1 MKFKL
6 LLPFLFTITGVKL
19 SAEVNFLMQPEWAK
33 VLQSSKAENKFILVD
48 AYTDWCSWCKTMDKT
63 TFSDK
68 ATADYIHDHFVPVKM
83 EMETGFG
90 ATLAMKYRV
99 NGYPTFLIFAPNG
112 QFIDRVIGY
121 QGPEEFQKSLAK
133 IIATP
138 VTQYPTGV
146 SAKLDL
152 DYPDFYKAAFIKNKG
167 EKRVNP
173 DSATVVNYLHGKDV
187 PQELA
192 WSVLVRFGNLTD
204 EFDRALLKDAAR
216 LSSMYGA
223 NEVQSLIGNIIYKR
237 FRKVVALKDEQA
249 MLNEI
254 FPLADKYLGDNAAS
268 AKLEYKLD
276 FYKAQKDYTKVF
288 EALDGLSLK
297 LGSASGSMVNSICW
311 GIYLESDDAAVL
323 NQCAARMKEVISKE
337 PDYANLDTYA
347 ALLYKTANYTQA
359 KIYAEKAIAA
369 GKKADQKV
377 SETEG
382 LLTKINAAIATRR

>member
-6 LLPFLFTITGVKL
+6 FLPVVFTIVGFTLK
-19 SAEVNFLMQPEWAK
+19 AEVNFLMQPEWAK

-63 TFSDK
+63 TFGDK
-68 ATADYIHDHFVPVKM
+68 TTADYINSHFVAVKM

-99 NGYPTFLIFAPNG
+99 NGYPTFLVFAPNG
-112 QFIDRVIGY
+112 QFIERVIGY

-146 SAKLDL
+146 SAKVDL
-152 DYPDFYKAAFIKNKG
+152 NYPGFYKAAFIKNKG

-173 DSATVVNYLHGKDV
+173 DSATVVSYLHKKDV

-192 WSVLVRFGNLTD
+192 WSVLVRFGNMTD
-204 EFDRALLKDAAR
+204 EFDEVVLRDAVR
-216 LSSMYGA
+216 FSSMYGE

-254 FPLADKYLGDNAAS
+254 FPLADKYLGGNAATT
-268 AKLEYKLD
+268 KLEYKLD
-276 FYKAQKDYTKVF
+276 FYKAQKNYTKVL
-288 EALDGLSLK
+288 EALDDLSLK

-311 GIYLESDDAAVL
+311 GIYLESDDAALL

-359 KIYAEKAIAA
+359 KIYAEKAIAE

-377 SETEG
+377 SETEQ
-382 LLTKINAAIATRR
+382 LLAKINAAVSLKK